1 MQAERDRVK
10 SDEFVTKA
18 TAEKTSRD
26 RSLVRL
32 EDENAGLRQ
41 QLHTMQSQLAQ
52 VEHDHAQRSERTH
65 SAYQRRSVR
74 RSVVNKGGGNRGQV
88 KPSNC
93 FRRLEK
99 LVLPYSFDTGL
110 SSFIH
115 DAKLA
120 EFSKN
125 RFE

>member
-74 RSVVNKGGGNRGQV
+74 RSVVNRGQSGQAI
-88 KPSNC
+88 KLFQAPRKISFTLQ
-93 FRRLEK
+93 FRHR
-99 LVLPYSFDTGL
+99 
-110 SSFIH
+110 SFI
-115 DAKLA
+115 LY
-120 EFSKN
+120 S
-125 RFE
+125 